1 MNERIKE
8 LAQIA
13 QKYVDDNKYEHDIV
27 AYHHG
32 LAFRDKFA
40 KLIVL
45 ECAVIVGSMEE
56 SNQDIATKIKEHFGI
71 E

>member
-1 MNERIKE
+1 MNERIIE

-27 AYHHG
+27 SYHHG

-40 KLIVL
+40 ELIIK
-45 ECAVIVGSMEE
+45 ECGKVME
-56 SNQDIATKIKEHFGI
+56 SYDPDFDWATKALEKHFWSK
-71 E
+71 

>member
-1 MNERIKE
+1 MNEMIE
-8 LAQIA
+8 QLAEIA
-13 QKYVDDNKYEHDIV
+13 DRYADGYLQSKGEYHPDWHTVRDN
-27 AYHHG
+27 
-32 LAFRDKFA
+32 KFA

-56 SNQDIATKIKEHFGI
+56 SHQDIATVIKEHFGI